1 MHQPRTWGMMHHR
14 LRQAARPFPVH
25 ILELATR
32 QGFDGAGHVEHQI
45 GAPSAARQSL
55 PIPEMA
61 LHQTLTGESK
71 GPGTPWIAHQQP
83 EIRGL
88 GPIRQEPRHKR
99 RPDEPGSTRQED
111 SEPSHE
117 PRSGKHLSHGRRI
130 SNIRQRRLL
139 FPSRGPS
146 LKSWICSGKCHN
158 FTRAKDIQAKGF
170 YPYFMP
176 IASSEGTEV
185 EIDGRN
191 LIMIGSN
198 NYLGLT
204 HHPHVLEAAR
214 NAVDQLGSSCTG
226 SRFLN
231 GTLELH
237 EELEQRLA
245 RFLQRESALC
255 FSTGFQA
262 NLGVISAL
270 CGKGDVIFFDRENH
284 ASIFDGCRL
293 TFADTKKFSHNDP
306 DQLEAQ
312 LKRARDKG
320 AQGMLIIVD
329 GVFSM
334 MGDLANLPMIASLAR
349 KYEARLMVD
358 EAHSVGV
365 LGDHGRGTAEHFGV
379 EDDVDLIVGT
389 FSKSFA
395 SIGGFVAGPEPVI
408 HHIKHNARSLIFS
421 ASIPPSAAAAALA
434 ALDVFETEPE
444 LRQRL
449 VASASRVKRGLED
462 IGYNIGPTQTPI
474 VPVVIGDEAALFRF
488 WKALFRGGLF
498 TNPVTHPAVPRG
510 ADLIRTSFMATHTD
524 EQLTRVLEIFENVGK
539 SMGLVSGSAQTP
551 PTPQYRRALG

>member
-1 MHQPRTWGMMHHR
+1 LC
-14 LRQAARPFPVH
+14 LRH
-25 ILELATR
+25 C
-32 QGFDGAGHVEHQI
+32 
-45 GAPSAARQSL
+45 
-55 PIPEMA
+55 
-61 LHQTLTGESK
+61 
-71 GPGTPWIAHQQP
+71 
-83 EIRGL
+83 
-88 GPIRQEPRHKR
+88 
-99 RPDEPGSTRQED
+99 
-111 SEPSHE
+111 
-117 PRSGKHLSHGRRI
+117 I
-130 SNIRQRRLL
+130 SNIRQRRPL
-139 FPSRGPS
+139 FPLEGLSNQPVDLFR
-146 LKSWICSGKCHN
+146 KCHN
-158 FTRAKDIQAKGF
+158 FTRAKDIQAEGF

-185 EIDGRN
+185 EIDGRP

-214 NAVDQLGSSCTG
+214 NAIDKLGSSCTG

-237 EELEQRLA
+237 EELERRLA
-245 RFLQRESALC
+245 QFLQREAALC

-270 CGKGDVIFFDRENH
+270 CGKGDVIFCDRENH

-306 DQLEAQ
+306 DHLEAQ

-320 AQGMLIIVD
+320 AQGLLIIVD

-334 MGDLANLPMIASLAR
+334 MGDLADLPTITTLAR
-349 KYEARLMVD
+349 KYGARLMVD

-365 LGDHGRGTAEHFGV
+365 LGQNGRGTAEHFGV

-395 SIGGFVAGPEPVI
+395 SLGGFVAGPEPVI

-434 ALDVFETEPE
+434 ALEVSQSEPE
-444 LRQRL
+444 LRHRL
-449 VASASRVKRGLED
+449 LASARRIKNGLQEM
-462 IGYNIGPTQTPI
+462 GYDIGPTQTPI
-474 VPVVIGDEAALFRF
+474 VPVVIGDDLGLFKF
-488 WKALFRGGLF
+488 WKALFNAGLF
-498 TNPVTHPAVPRG
+498 TNPVTYPAVPKN
-510 ADLIRTSFMATHTD
+510 ADLIRTSLMATHTD
-524 EQLTRVLEIFENVGK
+524 VQLTRVLEIFETVGK
-539 SMGLVSGSAQTP
+539 GMGLISGSVRST
-551 PTPQYRRALG
+551 PTPTYRQALG